1 MFLLGDEFVLQMDL
15 LSHIF
20 DHMVVDDALVRII
33 LPEGASNIEIETP
46 YAVSR
51 LPDSLH
57 FTYLD
62 TKGRPVVEI
71 AAKNLVENHIQPFKV
86 IHFFGSFY
94 KKTNFFK
101 TSVLSYS
108 YATRFRGSSCS
119 KSLCYACLPFSS
131 CFLLSSSTRGWTF
144 PSARFEKE
152 SMETTASYPSPCSLF
167 LLCQQTCPHDW
178 YACHFV

>member
-1 MFLLGDEFVLQMDL
+1 MLFVGDEFVLQMDL
-15 LSHIF
+15 ISHVF
-20 DHMVVDDALVRII
+20 DHMVVDNALVRII

-86 IHFFGSFY
+86 ICYFQLILKTTFF
-94 KKTNFFK
+94 TNW
-101 TSVLSYS
+101 LSYS
-108 YATRFRGSSCS
+108 CATRFRVSSCS
-119 KSLCYACLPFSS
+119 KSPCYAC
-131 CFLLSSSTRGWTF
+131 
-144 PSARFEKE
+144 
-152 SMETTASYPSPCSLF
+152 
-167 LLCQQTCPHDW
+167 
-178 YACHFV
+178 